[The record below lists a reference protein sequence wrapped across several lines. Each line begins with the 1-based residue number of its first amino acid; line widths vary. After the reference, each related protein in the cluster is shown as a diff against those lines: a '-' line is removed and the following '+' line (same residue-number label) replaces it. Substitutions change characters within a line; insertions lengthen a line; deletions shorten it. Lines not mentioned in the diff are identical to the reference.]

1 MAQIEE
7 KGGGRNT
14 NVDLNIVPFI
24 DLMCVCIIFLLVTA
38 VWTQVS
44 MIQIGSSVYSK
55 RTEATPDE
63 PPPRPEV
70 SFRLDVVSSGFVVKI
85 GKKQLSIPKVNGA
98 YDDKALMGELKT
110 IKKDYPE
117 KKDAVITVMEELTY
131 DDLIHG
137 MDMLLQGGF
146 EEISVAAGGGAP

>member
-1 MAQIEE
+1 MAQIEGSGDGTRE
-7 KGGGRNT
+7 V
-14 NVDLNIVPFI
+14 NVEPNIVPFI

-55 RTEATPDE
+55 RTEATPSE

-70 SFRLDVVSSGFVVKI
+70 AFRLDIVNSGYIVNI
-85 GKKQLSIPKVNGA
+85 GKRTVSIPKVSGA
-98 YDDKALMGELKT
+98 FDDKTLTAELAS
-110 IKKDYPE
+110 IRQEYPDKKDVVV
-117 KKDAVITVMEELTY
+117 AVSDEMTY

-137 MDMLLQGGF
+137 MDMLLTAQF
-146 EEISVAAGGGAP
+146 EEISVATGGAR

>member
-1 MAQIEE
+1 MAHIQE
-7 KGGGRNT
+7 KSGGRDH

-55 RTEATPDE
+55 RTDASPDV

-70 SFRLDVVSSGFVVKI
+70 AFRLDVVNSGFIIII
-85 GKKQLSIPKVNGA
+85 GKKQMSIPKVNGA
-98 YDDKALMGELKT
+98 YDDKRLVAELQS
-110 IKKDYPE
+110 IKKQYPE
-117 KKDAVITVMEELTY
+117 KKDAVITVVEELTY

-137 MDMLLQGGF
+137 MDMLLRQGF
-146 EEISVAAGGGAP
+146 EEISVAAGGGGQ

>member
-1 MAQIEE
+1 MAHVEE
-7 KGGGRNT
+7 KGGGRSS
-14 NVDLNIVPFI
+14 NVDVNIVPFI

-70 SFRLDVVSSGFVVKI
+70 AFRLDVVSSGYVVKI
-85 GKKQLSIPKVNGA
+85 GKSQMSIPKVNAA
-98 YDDKALMGELKT
+98 YDDKTLVAELLK
-110 IKKDYPE
+110 IKKQYPE
-117 KKDAVITVMEELTY
+117 KKDGVITVQEELTY

-137 MDMLLQGGF
+137 MDMLLRSGF

>member
-7 KGGGRNT
+7 SGGGRTT

-44 MIQIGSSVYSK
+44 MIQIGSSIYSK
-55 RTEATPDE
+55 RTDATPNE

-70 SFRLDVVSSGFVVKI
+70 AFRMDVVTSGFVLNI
-85 GKKQLSIPKVNGA
+85 GKKQISIPKVNGV
-98 YDDKALMGELKT
+98 YDDATLDKQLAA
-110 IKKDYPE
+110 IRQSYPD

-137 MDMLLQGGF
+137 MDHLLQAKF
-146 EEISVAAGGGAP
+146 EEISVAAGGGK

>member
-1 MAQIEE
+1 MAQIQES
-7 KGGGRNT
+7 GGGRQT

-44 MIQIGSSVYSK
+44 MIQIGSSIYSK
-55 RTEATPDE
+55 RTEATPNE

-70 SFRLDVVSSGFVVKI
+70 AFPMDITTQGYALMI
-85 GKKQLSIPKVNGA
+85 GKKQVSIPKVGGK
-98 YDDKALMGELKT
+98 YDDVTLAHQLAGVKQQ
-110 IKKDYPE
+110 YPD
-117 KKDAVITVMEELTY
+117 KKDAVITVQEELTY

-137 MDMLLQGGF
+137 MDMLLTAKF
-146 EEISVAAGGGAP
+146 EEISVAAGGAK

>member
-7 KGGGRNT
+7 SGGGRQT
-14 NVDLNIVPFI
+14 NVELNIVPFI

-55 RTEATPDE
+55 RTDATPNE

-70 SFRLDVVSSGFVVKI
+70 AMRMDVTSQGYVLIVG
-85 GKKQLSIPKVNGA
+85 QNHYSIPKTGGH
-98 YDDKALMGELKT
+98 YDDATLGQQLANV
-110 IKKDYPE
+110 KKQYPT
-117 KKDAVITVMEELTY
+117 KKDAVITVQEELTY

-137 MDMLLQGGF
+137 MDMLLRANF
-146 EEISVAAGGGAP
+146 EDISVAAGGAK

>member
-7 KGGGRNT
+7 SGGGRQT
-14 NVDLNIVPFI
+14 NVDINIVPFI

-55 RTEATPDE
+55 RTEATPEE
-63 PPPRPEV
+63 PPIRPEV
-70 SFRLDVVSSGFVVKI
+70 AFRMDIVNAGYVLTI
-85 GKKQLSIPKVNGA
+85 GKNKMTIPKINGA
-98 YDDKALMGELKT
+98 FDDASLARELQSLRT
-110 IKKDYPE
+110 QYPD
-117 KKDAVITVMEELTY
+117 KKDAVISVSEELTY

-137 MDMLLQGGF
+137 MDMLLTEKF
-146 EEISVAAGGGAP
+146 EEISVATGGGR